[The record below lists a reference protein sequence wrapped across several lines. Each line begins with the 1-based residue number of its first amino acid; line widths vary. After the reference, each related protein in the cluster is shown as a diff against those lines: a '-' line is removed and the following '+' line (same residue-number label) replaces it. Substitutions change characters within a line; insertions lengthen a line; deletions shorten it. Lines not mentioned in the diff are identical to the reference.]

1 MPPRGV
7 IEVVAVRGLSTVQDG
22 GRPGWMHDGVPPGG
36 ALVPEL
42 AARANLAVGNPG
54 DAPLI
59 EVFGGLTLTVR
70 GLVGPLSTEDGSA
83 RSVSPG
89 EPLEIPPSRAL
100 GVRYVAVAGGL
111 DIPLALGGRGTL
123 RVANLGGHEGRA
135 LSRGDRISVGHAT
148 TLARPAPDLT
158 TLDLSAAVRVV
169 AGPDLTCFAPDALEA
184 LVRASFTVLAS
195 SDRAGTRLSGP
206 ELRRVGEDIG
216 RSTPM
221 VKGAIQVPASDQPI
235 VLGPDHPTTGGYPV
249 IAVVARAD
257 LGRFFAR
264 PIGAAVRFTRV
275 ALDEARALVLA

>member
-1 MPPRGV
+1 MPPGGL
-7 IEVVAVRGLSTVQDG
+7 IEVVAVRGLSTVQDA

-59 EVFGGLTLTVR
+59 EVFGGLTVTVR
-70 GLVGPLSTEDGSA
+70 GLVGTLSAEDGFV

-89 EPLEIPPSRAL
+89 EPFEVPPSRSL
-100 GVRYVAVAGGL
+100 GVRYVAIAGGL
-111 DIPLALGGRGTL
+111 DVPRALGGRGTL
-123 RVANLGGHEGRA
+123 RVASLGGHEGRA
-135 LSRGDRISVGHAT
+135 LARGDRIAVGDATHA
-148 TLARPAPDLT
+148 ARPAT
-158 TLDLSAAVRVV
+158 GSTALDLSLAVRVV
-169 AGPDLTCFAPDALEA
+169 AGPHLECFDADALDA
-184 LVRASFTVLAS
+184 LVCSSFTVLAS

-206 ELRRVGEDIG
+206 TLGRSGEDVS
-216 RSTPM
+216 RSMPM
-221 VKGAIQVPASDQPI
+221 VRGAIQVPASDQPI

-275 ALDEARALVLA
+275 PLDEARALVLA